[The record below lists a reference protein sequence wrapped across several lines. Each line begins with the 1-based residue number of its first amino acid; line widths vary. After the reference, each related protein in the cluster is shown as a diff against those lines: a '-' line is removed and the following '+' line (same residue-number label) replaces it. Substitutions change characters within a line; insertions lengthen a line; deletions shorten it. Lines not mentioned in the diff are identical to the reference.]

1 MTLESFTQRTMIW
14 DLTRD
19 RRGKTTSRR
28 WPLPMPDVKKSR
40 HLEAALSG
48 GGKLLA
54 VRNADRSVSLWDL
67 RQKKERVTFP
77 AVQDRDVHGL
87 AVSPDGRWVAARLT
101 APKAPNVVVLWE
113 VARPARPP
121 AQLRTRGPSRS
132 DLQFSAD
139 GSLLLYVVA
148 ARVVRREVPGL
159 KATHTAVRLDLDLTG
174 PVVLGPDGNFVVGL
188 GDGGRFVAVWDAGTG
203 RRKALLAFPATTLYG
218 LAIPRAEVAGP
229 LARLLGVADPRIYS
243 LSVTRDGSRVAAACD
258 DARLRLWQVPP
269 ANPKP

>member
-48 GGKLLA
+48 DGKLLA

-87 AVSPDGRWVAARLT
+87 AVSPDGSKL
-101 APKAPNVVVLWE
+101 VLGCG
-113 VARPARPP
+113 AKSQLDTTSDALIIKLPAR
-121 AQLRTRGPSRS
+121 
-132 DLQFSAD
+132 
-139 GSLLLYVVA
+139 
-148 ARVVRREVPGL
+148 
-159 KATHTAVRLDLDLTG
+159 
-174 PVVLGPDGNFVVGL
+174 
-188 GDGGRFVAVWDAGTG
+188 
-203 RRKALLAFPATTLYG
+203 
-218 LAIPRAEVAGP
+218 
-229 LARLLGVADPRIYS
+229 
-243 LSVTRDGSRVAAACD
+243 
-258 DARLRLWQVPP
+258 
-269 ANPKP
+269 